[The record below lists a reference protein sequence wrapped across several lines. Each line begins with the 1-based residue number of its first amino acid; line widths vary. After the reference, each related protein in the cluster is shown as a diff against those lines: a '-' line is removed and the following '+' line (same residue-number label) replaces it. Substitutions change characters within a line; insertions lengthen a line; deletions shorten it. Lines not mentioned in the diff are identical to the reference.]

1 MRKPVEI
8 DRIVKTST
16 PVPEDITGMLA
27 KLGAWKPK
35 TLEQV
40 VTVGERLIHAANE
53 AIFSSATR
61 TDDGKKRS
69 YFKQMQNKMIKY
81 PNGIRDSREYLYID
95 SVEFSTS
102 EWDTCAKLSGIRLS
116 KYNRIG
122 NNTLQEYTLPVMFG
136 NIVDMDETS
145 VTILANGYRV
155 TYEIVNDYEEYENVY
170 NRIHAI
176 TERATR
182 SVSKYFTR
190 DMCKVSLTKKP
201 FTKRGEK
208 DDNKVEAK
216 TNINQRGKQCQIQRT
231 STKASRGALKSAEV
245 PSDTTSSSPA
255 TMASGTDKNT
265 RRKHVSAI
273 LVRRSS
279 KKSSTSSKST

>member
-8 DRIVKTST
+8 DRTVKTST
-16 PVPEDITGMLA
+16 PVTDDITGMLT
-27 KLGAWKPK
+27 KLGAWKPT

-53 AIFSSATR
+53 AIFASAAR
-61 TDDGKKRS
+61 TDYGKKRS
-69 YFKQMQNKMIKY
+69 YFKQMQHKMIKY
-81 PNGIRDSREYLYID
+81 PNGIRNSTEYLYID
-95 SVEFSTS
+95 SVEFSTK
-102 EWDTCAKLSGIRLS
+102 WDTCAKLSGIRLS

-122 NNTLQEYTLPVMFG
+122 NDMLQEYTLPVMFG
-136 NIVDMDETS
+136 NIIDMDETS
-145 VTILANGYRV
+145 VTIRANGYSV
-155 TYEIVNDYEEYENVY
+155 TYEIVNSYEEYENVY

-201 FTKRGEK
+201 FTKRGVK

-231 STKASRGALKSAEV
+231 STKASRGASKSARV

-273 LVRRSS
+273 LARRSS
-279 KKSSTSSKST
+279 KKSPPSSKST